1 MAQDLRGDQ
10 DSLRIMTRSLNA
22 ALADAGAVVQAVD
35 QFLGE
40 ELGIGITA
48 ASRAF
53 DSQRAAGDDDRE
65 LLVTSHLAYGRVSG
79 KNRLYVLTATLD
91 KNEWKE
97 PYTQII
103 AEERT
108 PWAACS
114 REVMLQSFA
123 MLPELLGSLAT
134 RVEEVAA
141 QTAKTVEAVRELLDM
156 MRRPLEAPEPVP
168 AGAPSPSPSPSPSPP
183 PPPSN
188 DLDLT
193 VTSDPTLFKRPRP

>member
-10 DSLRIMTRSLNA
+10 DALRIMTRRLNS
-22 ALADAGAVVQAVD
+22 ALAEAGAVVQAVD
-35 QFLGE
+35 HFLSE

-53 DSQRAAGDDDRE
+53 DSQRAVGDDDRE
-65 LLVTSHLAYGRVSG
+65 MLVTSHLAYGRVSG

-91 KNEWKE
+91 KNERKE

-108 PWAACS
+108 PWADCS
-114 REVMLQSFA
+114 REVKLQSFA

-134 RVEEVAA
+134 RVEEVAS

-168 AGAPSPSPSPSPSPP
+168 AGAPSPSPSP
-183 PPPSN
+183 PPSN

-193 VTSDPTLFKRPRP
+193 VTSDPTLFKRPRPR

>member
-10 DSLRIMTRSLNA
+10 DSLRIMTRSLNS
-22 ALADAGAVVQAVD
+22 ALAEAGAVVQAVD
-35 QFLGE
+35 HFLGE

-53 DSQRAAGDDDRE
+53 DSQRAVGDDDRE
-65 LLVTSHLAYGRVSG
+65 MLVTSHLAYGRVSG

-114 REVMLQSFA
+114 REVKLQSFA

-134 RVEEVAA
+134 RVEEVAS
-141 QTAKTVEAVRELLDM
+141 QTAKTVEAVRELLDI

-168 AGAPSPSPSPSPSPP
+168 AGAPSPSPPPP

-193 VTSDPTLFKRPRP
+193 VTSDPTLFKRPRPR